1 MVGINTVLED
11 DPRLSIHKIQTH
23 KENPL
28 RVVVDSRG
36 RTPLKARLLEEKG
49 NTVIAVSLSADKR
62 RVEKLKEKA
71 EVIVCGSDKVNLNC
85 LMKKLY
91 KKGVKKLLLEG
102 GGTLNWGMLQK
113 GLVDEVRLAI
123 SPVIVGGA
131 KSISLV
137 EGKGY
142 NLVSEGVVLELM
154 KTYPLGRDFVMEYR
168 VVRGS

>member
-1 MVGINTVLED
+1 
-11 DPRLSIHKIQTH
+11 
-23 KENPL
+23 
-28 RVVVDSRG
+28 
-36 RTPLKARLLEEKG
+36 
-49 NTVIAVSLSADKR
+49 
-62 RVEKLKEKA
+62 
-71 EVIVCGSDKVNLNC
+71 
-85 LMKKLY
+85 
-91 KKGVKKLLLEG
+91 
-102 GGTLNWGMLQK
+102 MLQK

-131 KSISLV
+131 KSVSLV